1 MLSAKLNVMKRP
13 AKVVW
18 YWRHPR
24 SGLDGDEQGIC
35 VALSSQVLIVD
46 VVPSKVNV
54 SVAVSVAAEPISM

>member
-1 MLSAKLNVMKRP
+1 M
-13 AKVVW
+13 W

-46 VVPSKVNV
+46 AVAEKVNV
-54 SVAVSVAAEPISM
+54 RVAVSGAALPISM